1 MITETSL
8 GQELIEAV
16 NEALEVAGTGR
27 VVRSAFN
34 VKALR
39 TKLHLTQRE
48 FSSQYHIN
56 LETLRNWEQEKRIPD
71 LTSIA
76 FLTCIEKSPSTIYNL
91 LNQAG

>member
-1 MITETSL
+1 MSVGKSL

-16 NEALEVAGTGR
+16 DEALKSPDNGR
-27 VVRSAFN
+27 MIRAAID

-39 TKLHLTQRE
+39 NKLHLTQRE

-56 LETLRNWEQEKRIPD
+56 LQTLRNWEQEKRMPD

-76 FLTCIEKSPSTIYNL
+76 FLTCIAKNPSAIYDL
-91 LNQAG
+91 LNNN

>member
-1 MITETSL
+1 MTIEKTL

-16 NEALEVAGTGR
+16 DEALVAPGSGR
-27 VVRSAFN
+27 VIRSAFN
-34 VKALR
+34 VKELR

-48 FSSQYHIN
+48 FAAQYHIN

-76 FLTCIEKSPSTIYNL
+76 FLTCIAKSPDTIYNL
-91 LNQAG
+91 LNN